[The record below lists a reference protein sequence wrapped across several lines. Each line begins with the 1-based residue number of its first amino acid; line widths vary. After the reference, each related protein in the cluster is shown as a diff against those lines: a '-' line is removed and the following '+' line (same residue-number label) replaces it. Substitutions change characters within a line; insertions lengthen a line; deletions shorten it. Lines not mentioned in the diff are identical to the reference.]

1 MNRAEVNLIEIDNRI
16 NEVLKE
22 LELAKSETPP
32 VLTGL
37 EKEFTKVGNLAKEL
51 ADLFQAKA
59 FQQEII
65 TASFKSKMDKLTK
78 SHPKKSRFKDQRA
91 SNIIFKNG
99 TRIKIVSPYYI
110 LKGVGKKKK
119 KGLFPALHLLG
130 IYKQCSATLCSYVSQ
145 LCSALSSYDEAQ
157 KMLKVNG
164 IDLNIKTII
173 AISRQMALQV
183 RLAQKAENYVVTFN
197 EGGKTIVVSIDGGR
211 VKTREKKKG
220 PKTKKRRNRFKGQ
233 WREVKLFVVYLVD
246 ENGEKVKQQLPIIDG
261 LIGSPETVFNLLKQ
275 YLTNIDLTSFEHIV
289 FIADGAPWIWNRA
302 KAMLLSL
309 NLGEVK
315 ITEILDY
322 FHAIEHLYKLAK
334 AIHKEP
340 PKQKKWVKACKNLL
354 MNGKVEDFI
363 QKLKSDT
370 KRFRGKKVTVER
382 NYFINNQ
389 ARLGYKI
396 AKDMGL
402 PLGSG
407 AIESSIRRVVNL
419 RLKGNSI
426 FWKPESANDMLLLRS
441 FYKAGRWS
449 DLEKMAYHG
458 GVQIA
463 A

>member
-1 MNRAEVNLIEIDNRI
+1 MNFAQENLIAIKDRISNILQELNSVNSGESSLLDEGQQDIVNLEC
-16 NEVLKE
+16 E
-22 LELAKSETPP
+22 LS
-32 VLTGL
+32 
-37 EKEFTKVGNLAKEL
+37 
-51 ADLFQAKA
+51 DLFQAKS
-59 FQQEII
+59 FQQKILTDE
-65 TASFKSKMDKLTK
+65 FKSKMNELVG
-78 SHPKKSRFKDQRA
+78 SHPKKAKFKDYRV
-91 SNIIFKNG
+91 SNITFKNG
-99 TRIKIVSPYYI
+99 TTIKIVSPYYI
-110 LKGVGKKKK
+110 LKGVGKKKN

-130 IYKQCSATLCSYVSQ
+130 IYKHCSANLCSYVSQ

-197 EGGKTIVVSIDGGR
+197 DGGKTIVVSIDGGR
-211 VKTREKKKG
+211 VKTREKKTG
-220 PKTKKRRNRFKGQ
+220 PKTKKKRNRFKGQ

-246 ENGEKVKQQLPIIDG
+246 ENGNKLKQQLPIIDG

-275 YLTNIDLTSFEHIV
+275 YLTNIGLTSFEHIV

-302 KAMLLSL
+302 KAMLMSL
-309 NLGEVK
+309 NLGKVK

-322 FHAIEHLYKLAK
+322 FHAIEHLHKLAK
-334 AIHKEP
+334 MVHKKP
-340 PKQKKWVKACKNLL
+340 LKQKQWVKACKGLL
-354 MNGKVEDFI
+354 MNGKVEGFI
-363 QKLKSDT
+363 KKLKTDT
-370 KRFRGKKVTVER
+370 KSFRGKKVTVER

-389 ARLGYKI
+389 ARLGYKV
-396 AKDMGL
+396 ATDMGL

>member
-1 MNRAEVNLIEIDNRI
+1 MNFAQENLIAIKDRISNILQELNSVNSGESSLLDEGQQYIVNLEC
-16 NEVLKE
+16 E
-22 LELAKSETPP
+22 LS
-32 VLTGL
+32 
-37 EKEFTKVGNLAKEL
+37 
-51 ADLFQAKA
+51 DLFQAKS
-59 FQQEII
+59 FQQKILTDE
-65 TASFKSKMDKLTK
+65 FKSKMNELVG
-78 SHPKKSRFKDQRA
+78 SHPKKAKFKDYRV
-91 SNIIFKNG
+91 SNITFKNG
-99 TRIKIVSPYYI
+99 TTIKIVSPYYI
-110 LKGVGKKKK
+110 LKGVGKKKN

-130 IYKQCSATLCSYVSQ
+130 IYKHCSANLCSYVSQ

-197 EGGKTIVVSIDGGR
+197 DGGKTIVVSIDGGR
-211 VKTREKKKG
+211 VKTREKKTG
-220 PKTKKRRNRFKGQ
+220 PKTKKKRNRFKGQ

-246 ENGEKVKQQLPIIDG
+246 ENGNKLKQQLPIIDG

-275 YLTNIDLTSFEHIV
+275 YLTNIGLTSFEHIV

-302 KAMLLSL
+302 KAMLMSL
-309 NLGEVK
+309 NLGKVK

-322 FHAIEHLYKLAK
+322 FHAIEHLHKLAK
-334 AIHKEP
+334 MVHKKP
-340 PKQKKWVKACKNLL
+340 LKQKQWVKACKGLL
-354 MNGKVEDFI
+354 MNGKVEGFI
-363 QKLKSDT
+363 KKLKTDT
-370 KRFRGKKVTVER
+370 KSFRGKKVTVER

-389 ARLGYKI
+389 ARLGYKV
-396 AKDMGL
+396 ATDMGL

-458 GVQIA
+458 
-463 A
+463 

>member
-1 MNRAEVNLIEIDNRI
+1 MNLAEKNLVEIKNRI
-16 NEVLKE
+16 NAIISSLNM
-22 LELAKSETPP
+22 LNTASGYQYIYGPELAKADQLS
-32 VLTGL
+32 
-37 EKEFTKVGNLAKEL
+37 KEL
-51 ADLFQAKA
+51 ADLFEAKSY
-59 FQQEII
+59 QQRIL
-65 TASFKSKMDKLTK
+65 TDSFKSEINELLNAQ
-78 SHPKKSRFKDQRA
+78 SKKSRFKEYRA
-91 SNIIFKNG
+91 SNILFKNG

-110 LKGVGKKKK
+110 LKGVGKNKNS
-119 KGLFPALHLLG
+119 GLFPALGLLG
-130 IYKQCSATLCSYVSQ
+130 IYKNCTGDLCSYASQ

-157 KMLKVNG
+157 KMLKING

-183 RLAQKAENYVVTFN
+183 RLSQKAENYVVTFS
-197 EGGKTIVVSIDGGR
+197 GGKTIVVSIDGGR
-211 VKTREKKKG
+211 VKTREKKRG
-220 PKTKKRRNRFKGQ
+220 PKTKKKRNRFKGQ

-275 YLTNIDLTSFEHIV
+275 YLSNINLSSFEHIV
-289 FIADGAPWIWNRA
+289 FVADGAPWIWNRA
-302 KAMLLSL
+302 KEMLLSL
-309 NLGEVK
+309 DLGDIK

-334 AIHKEP
+334 AIHKKTL
-340 PKQKKWVKACKNLL
+340 KQKQWVKICKRLL
-354 MNGKVEDFI
+354 MTGKIEAFI
-363 QKLKSDT
+363 QKLRDDT
-370 KRFRGKKVTVER
+370 KRFKGKKVTVER

-389 ARLGYKI
+389 ARLAYKM

-458 GVQIA
+458 
-463 A
+463 

>member
-1 MNRAEVNLIEIDNRI
+1 MNFAQENLIAIKDRISNILQELNSVNSGESSLLEEGQQDIVNLEC
-16 NEVLKE
+16 E
-22 LELAKSETPP
+22 LS
-32 VLTGL
+32 
-37 EKEFTKVGNLAKEL
+37 
-51 ADLFQAKA
+51 DLFQAKS
-59 FQQEII
+59 FQQKILTDE
-65 TASFKSKMDKLTK
+65 FKSKMNELVG
-78 SHPKKSRFKDQRA
+78 SHPKKAKFKDYRV
-91 SNIIFKNG
+91 SNITFKNG
-99 TRIKIVSPYYI
+99 TTIKIVSPYYI
-110 LKGVGKKKK
+110 LKGVGKKKN

-130 IYKQCSATLCSYVSQ
+130 IYKHCSGNLCSYVSQ

-157 KMLKVNG
+157 KMLKVSG

-197 EGGKTIVVSIDGGR
+197 DCGKTIVVSIDGGR

-220 PKTKKRRNRFKGQ
+220 PKTKKKRNRFKGQ

-246 ENGEKVKQQLPIIDG
+246 ENGNKLKQQLPIIDG

-275 YLTNIDLTSFEHIV
+275 YLTNIGLTSFEHIV

-302 KAMLLSL
+302 KAMLMSL
-309 NLGEVK
+309 NLGKVE

-322 FHAIEHLYKLAK
+322 FHAIEHLHKLAK
-334 AIHKEP
+334 MVHKKP
-340 PKQKKWVKACKNLL
+340 LKQKQWVKACKGLL
-354 MNGKVEDFI
+354 MNGKVEGFI
-363 QKLKSDT
+363 KKLKTDT
-370 KRFRGKKVTVER
+370 KGFRGKKVTVER

-389 ARLGYKI
+389 ARLGYKV
-396 AKDMGL
+396 ATDMGL